1 MTAQPLHPE
10 SLVARIIAELQANPE
25 AQRLLMRA
33 MLTNEFL
40 GMPARLDRI
49 EKDIA
54 ELKADVAV
62 LKDKVETLT
71 GKVETLTGKVETLAG
86 KVETLA
92 GKVETLAGKVE
103 TLTGNVGTLTGKVET
118 LTEDVATQNNRLGSL
133 SGSILEV
140 TVHRRIQPLLSQ
152 HLELRRPYVI
162 QSAVHQPSDEFSE
175 ALADAADDG
184 RVSPAQEQRIIA
196 TDLILRAQRRRNR
209 ATVWV
214 AVEVANRLDREDIS
228 RSRAS
233 ADTLAALFGD
243 EAVPVVAGYRID
255 AADRKRAAA
264 AGVHCLDLPERV

>member
-1 MTAQPLHPE
+1 MTAQPLNPE

-49 EKDIA
+49 EKDVA
-54 ELKADVAV
+54 EIKADVAVLKTDVAV
-62 LKDKVETLT
+62 LKDKVETLTDNMATLT
-71 GKVETLTGKVETLAG
+71 GKVETLTGKVETLTD
-86 KVETLA
+86 K
-92 GKVETLAGKVE
+92 
-103 TLTGNVGTLTGKVET
+103 VGTLTDNMAA
-118 LTEDVATQNNRLGSL
+118 LDNRVGSL

-152 HLELRRPYVI
+152 RLELRRPYVI
-162 QSAVHQPSDEFSE
+162 QSAVHQPSDQFSD
-175 ALADAADDG
+175 ALAGAADDG
-184 RVSPAQEQRIIA
+184 RISPAQEQRIIA
-196 TDLILRAQRRRNR
+196 TDLILRAQRRRDR
-209 ATVWV
+209 TTVWV

-228 RSRAS
+228 RSRSS